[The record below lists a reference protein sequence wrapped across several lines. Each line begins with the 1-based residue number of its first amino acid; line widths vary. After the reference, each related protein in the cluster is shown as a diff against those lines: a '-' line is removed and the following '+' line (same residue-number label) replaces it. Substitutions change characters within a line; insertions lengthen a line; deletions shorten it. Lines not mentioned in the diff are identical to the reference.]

1 MSDKGVGEATQREFH
16 VHFPLL
22 CWVQG
27 NPQTLYLQSPIIS
40 HQKIKEDFLGRVP
53 KIPVDQPLEGNITQI
68 HHDSTKAHPKCTR
81 RSWGRENTQGK
92 PFPLEARREELRFY
106 LQTRLIISSDVR
118 NEEEPRKQSWFLCF
132 FFPRPFLWVFAPLP
146 RLKCKRRFYENV
158 HFAGRGGCDHREE
171 EGSGGGAARQTDGML
186 ERWKDVCRPRNWTFL
201 DAFLG

>member
-81 RSWGRENTQGK
+81 RSWGGENTQGK

-132 FFPRPFLWVFAPLP
+132 FSPVLSCGFLRLCLVWNANEDFMKMFISQVAVAAITGKRKEAVEEQLDRQMGCWRDERMFADQETE
-146 RLKCKRRFYENV
+146 RF
-158 HFAGRGGCDHREE
+158 
-171 EGSGGGAARQTDGML
+171 
-186 ERWKDVCRPRNWTFL
+186 
-201 DAFLG
+201 